1 MDKFDIANPCTATY
15 FNQEGHIIF
24 DPCVYIQRYQATLNC
39 LKLEQFKK
47 KVNRIVEFGCAEM
60 KFFTYIKTGLTDR
73 KLWVKL
79 VDIDEDLLLRCKG
92 HVHPLLMDHV
102 KKRENE
108 LNVEVWYG
116 DVSINNPNFKDIDAV
131 IAIELIEHLYP
142 QVLDEVPYQIFE
154 NLNPKI
160 AIFSTPNCEFNKVFD
175 LEPGKFRHAD
185 HKFEWTREQFKD
197 WCDHII
203 VRFPEYSYKM
213 EGIGKPPIGYEIED
227 VGYSSQFALF
237 VRNDILD
244 FLNEP
249 YESNN
254 DNDVETA
261 QNKEVVP
268 ESHVHCD
275 GYILLGTIDYPVFQD
290 LRSKIEK
297 IIDEVCYHVNRYKY
311 MEEQFY
317 NLDNYRTE
325 IPINLVTQACWETST
340 NEEEIANIIK
350 ERYQVENNFIIIE
363 DEALDF
369 EQQDEGDCQGL
380 SFFYIAGD
388 CQP

>member
-1 MDKFDIANPCTATY
+1 
-15 FNQEGHIIF
+15 
-24 DPCVYIQRYQATLNC
+24 
-39 LKLEQFKK
+39 
-47 KVNRIVEFGCAEM
+47 M
-60 KFFTYIKTGLTDR
+60 KFFTYIKTGLSDR

-116 DVSINNPNFKDIDAV
+116 DVSIYNPNFTNTDAV

-175 LEPGKFRHAD
+175 LEPGKFRHHD
-185 HKFEWTREQFKD
+185 HKFEWTRDQFKD
-197 WCDHII
+197 WCDNIT
-203 VRFPEYSYKM
+203 VRFPDYTYKV
-213 EGIGKPPIGYEIED
+213 EGIGKPPIGYEVED

-237 VRNDILD
+237 VRNDIID

-249 YESNN
+249 NVSNN
-254 DNDVETA
+254 DENEENEEAPEKYSET
-261 QNKEVVP
+261 VP
-268 ESHVHCD
+268 KSHIHCD

-290 LRSKIEK
+290 LRSITQKIK
-297 IIDEVCYHVNRYKY
+297 DEICYHVNRFKY

-317 NLDNYRTE
+317 NLDTYRTE
-325 IPINLVTQACWETST
+325 IPINLITQACWETST
-340 NEEEIANIIK
+340 DEEEIANVIK
-350 ERYQVENNFIIIE
+350 QNYQVENNLIIIE
-363 DEALDF
+363 DEVIDF
-369 EQQDEGDCQGL
+369 EQQDEKCPGEN
-380 SFFYIAGD
+380 IE
-388 CQP
+388 